1 MISTRMHPESPS
13 PVADVSAT
21 PAAPPTGGARR
32 SARDVAQ
39 RCVEELGF
47 EFVELEM
54 LASQH
59 VRVTI
64 DVAGASQVAGE
75 PQAFVTV
82 QDCEKV
88 SHQLSHELLVEDI
101 DYDRLEVSSP
111 GLDRLLKKESDFV
124 RFSGLPISLKLRT
137 MVGGRRHFEGV
148 LQTLDDGRFSVTYS
162 AQPVSALPRS
172 PSRRTTKAKAPAMA
186 QVVFR
191 FSDVERARLVPQVQ
205 FQGG

>member
-1 MISTRMHPESPS
+1 MHSDSQPQSSEPYANAGA
-13 PVADVSAT
+13 PH
-21 PAAPPTGGARR
+21 AAAGRR
-32 SARDVAQ
+32 SLREVAQ

-47 EFVELEM
+47 EFVDLELM
-54 LASQH
+54 AAQH

-64 DVAGASQVAGE
+64 DVAGASAVPGA

-88 SHQLSHELLVEDI
+88 SHQLSHELLVEDF

-111 GLDRLLKKESDFV
+111 GLDRPLKKEADFI

-137 MVGGRRHFEGV
+137 MVGGRRHFEGQ
-148 LQTLDDGRFSVTYS
+148 LEALEDGRFSVTY
-162 AQPVSALPRS
+162 AVQPASALPRS